1 LRRRTGLV
9 AWLIVIAAVVAFLLA
24 WQYINYRA
32 ASDTLPASM
41 TMANLPVEGKTRE
54 QALNQ
59 LEVAFATPVEVT
71 YQGERLL
78 LSPDSVE
85 LRFDAEK
92 TAANLEAALAARR
105 GFDGFVAYVLRQ
117 SPEPEQVPVAVTYS
131 EERLDGFL
139 ARVARQYDRPPQA
152 PVPLPDNLI
161 FRAGQPGQELDVE
174 ASHTL
179 LAAALLSAVDRQAEL
194 VVKSSEAPPLE
205 MGTLDQMI
213 RSLVDDHPHIIPGI
227 FIKDLQTGKELGI
240 NDDVAFAG
248 LSVLKV
254 AILEETY
261 RNLDPPLDVDVTDW
275 LSSSLGI
282 TSSNFKANL
291 LLRDIIGEGDGYAGA
306 ERLTA
311 SMNYLGLPNTFMV
324 APYDAECPYTI
335 PTPANSRTDITTNP
349 DYCMQ
354 TTPLDMGLLLE
365 MIYQCSQDGGGA
377 LTVAY
382 PGAFTAAECR
392 EMIDWMAQN
401 SFDNL
406 IEAELPE
413 GTVVAHKHGFG
424 NEGPHAD
431 AGIVFSPGG
440 DFIIVIYLDSPQYL
454 EWAESSDLAAKIA
467 KAAYNYFNPSQ

>member
-1 LRRRTGLV
+1 MRRRTGLF
-9 AWLIVIAAVVAFLLA
+9 AWLIVIAAVIAFLLA
-24 WQYINYRA
+24 WQYLDYRT
-32 ASDTLPASM
+32 ASRTLPAGM
-41 TMANLPVEGKTRE
+41 TMANLPVEGETRE

-71 YQGERLL
+71 YQGERML
-78 LSPDSVE
+78 LSPDAVE

-92 TAANLEAALAARR
+92 TTANLDAALAARM
-105 GFDGFVAYVLRQ
+105 GFDGFVTHVLRQ
-117 SPEPEQVPVAVTYS
+117 PPEPEDVPVAVTYS

-139 ARVARQYDRPPQA
+139 ARIARQYDRPPQA
-152 PVPLPDNLI
+152 PVPLPDNLV
-161 FRAGQPGQELDVE
+161 FRAGRAGQELDVE
-174 ASHTL
+174 ASRAL
-179 LAAALLSAVDRQAEL
+179 LAAALVSAADRQTEL
-194 VVKSSEAPPLE
+194 VVKSSEPPPLE
-205 MGTLDQMI
+205 ITVLDQMI
-213 RSLVDDHPHIIPGI
+213 RSLTDDYPNIIPGV
-227 FIKDLQTGKELGI
+227 FIKDLQTGEELGI
-240 NDDVAFAG
+240 NEEVAFAG
-248 LSVLKV
+248 LSVLKI

-261 RNLDPPLDVDVTDW
+261 RALDTPLDVDVTDW
-275 LSSSLGI
+275 ISASLGI

-291 LLRDIIGEGDGYAGA
+291 LLRDVIGEGDGYAGA
-306 ERLTA
+306 EKLTA

-324 APYDAECPYTI
+324 APYDADCPYTI

-354 TTPLDMGLLLE
+354 TTPQDMGLLLE

-382 PGAFTAAECR
+382 PGAFTAEECS
-392 EMIDWMAQN
+392 EMIDWMTKN

-413 GTVVAHKHGFG
+413 GTVVAQKHGFG

-440 DFIIVIYLDSPQYL
+440 DFVIVIYLDSPQYL
-454 EWAESSDLAAKIA
+454 EWAESSSLAARIA
-467 KAAYNYFNPSQ
+467 KATYNYFNPTQ